1 MYRSTP
7 ISSKR
12 TMDDRASFVCREE
25 KTMWPVMAART
36 EMDAVSASRVSP
48 TMMTSGSWRS
58 RARQA
63 ALEGQARH
71 VVHLGL
77 VDAVQVALHGVLN
90 GGNVHLPLG
99 DLLQHHVQRGGLAAA
114 GGAGQVDEPLGR
126 SSSGRNR
133 L

>member
-12 TMDDRASFVCREE
+12 TMDDSASFVCSVE

-58 RARQA
+58 KARRPLSNVRPAMLLTCVWLMRARLRSTGSSIVETLTCRSA
-63 ALEGQARH
+63 IVCRTMYS
-71 VVHLGL
+71 VV
-77 VDAVQVALHGVLN
+77 VL
-90 GGNVHLPLG
+90 P
-99 DLLQHHVQRGGLAAA
+99 
-114 GGAGQVDEPLGR
+114 EPVGPVR
-126 SSSGRNR
+126 
-133 L
+133 